1 MIVGFGVTGKG
12 DVHAFQLTPNQGDG
26 ATVALGAI
34 RPVLSEQVRKQVQR
48 RMSSVGGRNR

>member
-34 RPVLSEQVRKQVQR
+34 RPVLSEHVRKEVQR
-48 RMSSVGGRNR
+48 RMSLIGIRH